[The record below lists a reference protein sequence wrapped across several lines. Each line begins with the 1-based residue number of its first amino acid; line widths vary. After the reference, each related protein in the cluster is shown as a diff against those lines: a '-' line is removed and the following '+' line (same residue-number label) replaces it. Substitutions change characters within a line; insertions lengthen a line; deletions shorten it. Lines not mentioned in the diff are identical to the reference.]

1 MKQEVLDNIYSFV
14 DQYVYEEQLNT
25 LIRAY
30 IDNKS
35 HERGFWSD
43 LTITVHAML
52 GGASPDIYRLA
63 AITELIILASDII
76 DDLQDQDHL
85 DKPWMTEPQAYT
97 LNAVVAMLVVFFGQ
111 LSQLL
116 EGKNQAEALHVT
128 SRILMRSL
136 NGQQKDLSNSV
147 QTVDDYLVMVQEKS
161 GSLIRL
167 ACYLGYV
174 TLDCNEET
182 VNKLNDLADCTGL
195 IHQIENDMKDLLGL
209 DVKSDLVSK
218 KRTLPLLYLILTDSE
233 LMIDELI
240 TMGKAEALKIIQD
253 SGCVEYGKIVQS
265 VCFTKAEEIF
275 GGLQAQS
282 PWKEEYW
289 EMMMGSFQLT
299 VQAIET

>member
-1 MKQEVLDNIYSFV
+1 MKQEVLDSIYNFV

-25 LIRAY
+25 LIRVY

-35 HERGFWSD
+35 HERGVWSD
-43 LTITVHAML
+43 LTITVHEML

-85 DKPWMTEPQAYT
+85 DKPWMAEPPAYT

-116 EGKNQAEALHVT
+116 EGKNQAEALHVA

-147 QTVDDYLVMVQEKS
+147 ETVDEYLIMVQEKS
-161 GSLIRL
+161 GSLMRL

-174 TLDCNEET
+174 TLDCPEET
-182 VNKLNDLADCTGL
+182 INKLNDLADCTGL

-218 KRTLPLLYLILTDSE
+218 KRTLPLLYLILTDSKSA
-233 LMIDELI
+233 IDELLN
-240 TMGKAEALKIIQD
+240 MERSEALKFIQD
-253 SGCVEYGKIVQS
+253 SGCQEYCKIVQS
-265 VCFTKAEEIF
+265 ICLTKAEEIF
-275 GGLQAQS
+275 RELQAQS

-289 EMMMGSFQLT
+289 EMMLGEFQLN
-299 VQAIET
+299 VGK